1 MSKFVP
7 QTCKRV
13 WCFPIP
19 DQTVFKTSFL
29 IGGLPPITLPLLLMT
44 VRITHLPRFFKEGFQ
59 PEIGM
64 KVLKHCYRRRDWFN
78 CDTHIRCI
86 ASVHRVMSKVVSGRK
101 PHTRLKIKVR
111 KRLANV
117 DFSQICLFINF
128 NGIHV
133 VGSVY

>member
-1 MSKFVP
+1 
-7 QTCKRV
+7 
-13 WCFPIP
+13 
-19 DQTVFKTSFL
+19 
-29 IGGLPPITLPLLLMT
+29 MT
-44 VRITHLPRFFKEGFQ
+44 RIKHLPRFSERGFQ
-59 PEIGM
+59 PEIEV

-86 ASVHRVMSKVVSGRK
+86 RSVHRVMSKAVSSRK
-101 PHTRLKIKVR
+101 PHTRLKIEVR
-111 KRLANV
+111 KRPTNV